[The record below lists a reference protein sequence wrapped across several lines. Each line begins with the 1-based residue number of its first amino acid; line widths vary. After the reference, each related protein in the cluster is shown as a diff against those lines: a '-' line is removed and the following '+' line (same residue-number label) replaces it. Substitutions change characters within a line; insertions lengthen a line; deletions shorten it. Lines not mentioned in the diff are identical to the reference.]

1 MPRMSL
7 YTHSYIKLVAPSV
20 IHQENKFHLAP
31 ILFKISFI
39 MFYYL
44 AF

>member
-7 YTHSYIKLVAPSV
+7 DAHIYIKSVAPSV
-20 IHQENKFHLAP
+20 MHQENKFHLAP
-31 ILFKISFI
+31 ILFKVSFI